1 MESIAIQIV
10 RRLHN
15 AGFEA
20 LFAGGCV
27 RDRALGKTPKD
38 IDIATSAHPE
48 QILEVFGKGEKVGAH
63 FGVILLREQGHHFE
77 IATFR
82 RDGEYEDGRHPSSV
96 VFTDARED
104 AMRRD
109 FTVNGMFYDPIE
121 DRLIDYVDGSSD
133 LKAGV
138 IRAIGDPFD
147 RFRED
152 HLRILRAIR
161 LATSLEFKI
170 EEETWNAVFGA
181 AQSVASL
188 PAERIR
194 EELDKI
200 WLHRNRVVGFDLLV
214 ESGLME
220 LLLPEIMEL
229 RGCEQPPQWHPEGDV
244 FTHTRL
250 MLSFLPDDASI
261 PLVLS
266 TLFHDI
272 GKPATFTYD
281 EADDRIRFNGHDK
294 LGAEMARSILNRLKY
309 SNQVIE
315 ATTEAVSVHM
325 KFKDVKKMRTATLK
339 RFLARENFRDELE
352 LHRVDC
358 LGSNGRLDNYDFVR
372 EKAAEFAAKP
382 LIPPPFLT
390 GKDLIDR
397 ELKPG
402 PDFKE
407 ILFEAQ
413 DLQLEGN
420 LTTRDDA
427 LQWLEEKIT
436 RLSEDC

>member
-170 EEETWNAVFGA
+170 EEETWNAVCRA
-181 AQSVASL
+181 AQTVASL

-315 ATTEAVSVHM
+315 ATTEAVTVHM

-339 RFLARENFRDELE
+339 RFLARENFPDELE

-358 LGSNGRLDNYDFVR
+358 LGSNGRLDNYDFVQ
-372 EKAAEFAAKP
+372 EKAAEFAEEP

-390 GKDLIDR
+390 GKDLIDK

-413 DLQLEGN
+413 TLQLEGQFS
-420 LTTRDDA
+420 TRDDA
-427 LQWLEEKIT
+427 LQWLEEKIA